1 MPHGAFSKL
10 PSRVPDTKYR
20 TAFILDEKEQQ
31 YRKEELEGCNAKMPE
46 TECWILKWMFDNT

>member
-46 TECWILKWMFDNT
+46 TEC